1 MFINLFSREITKLFT
16 ILNGYETKFPNIV
29 KVNCDILE
37 FHVKKLKESIEQCY
51 RSIENIKNIDKDY
64 TKKELVTFYKTMIIL
79 NQVDLLNER

>member
-1 MFINLFSREITKLFT
+1 MEREITKLFT